1 MTDSFTR
8 SWWKRKQSLC
18 SSASQ
23 ILTSCDYNK
32 TWIHPYMCIHVC
44 EWVFISVRLF
54 MRELD
59 LALCVCVCLW
69 AVVQSKRINRL
80 WCVSTSTKHPRIQQ
94 RAAPKPDDMKQISL
108 DNKVSRSVDWPVT
121 VVFSVSEIN
130 YQRFSSSQGPE
141 RSSPS
146 HRNDSNYRMRFLYF
160 LVQWVSVPADPT
172 TTNTN
177 TTTHTHTHILS
188 NFLLSV
194 PACTTSLQKG
204 LLFKCTRNQLHF
216 SVNKSVRRENGAMR
230 RHVLLYSRTRRS
242 SRPLSGKRVSLTGE
256 KQCC

>member
-1 MTDSFTR
+1 MDQAQHMCRCGFDASSCGVTSKGILYQTVRKCTRCTD
-8 SWWKRKQSLC
+8 KVNILHQIVLA
-18 SSASQ
+18 ASGF
-23 ILTSCDYNK
+23 
-32 TWIHPYMCIHVC
+32 V
-44 EWVFISVRLF
+44 
-54 MRELD
+54 
-59 LALCVCVCLW
+59 CVCVCLW
-69 AVVQSKRINRL
+69 TVVQSKRINRL

-130 YQRFSSSQGPE
+130 YQRFSSSLGPE

-216 SVNKSVRRENGAMR
+216 SVKKSVRRENGAMR

-242 SRPLSGKRVSLTGE
+242 SRPLNGKRVSLAGE